1 MYLIYQDNGEL
12 KITKEPQKIALES
25 CMQEISLWIGENPMD
40 IENGI
45 DYFGVMDGFVFL
57 KSSVENIVERYKDS
71 FENIIVSDPAYNNQ
85 KEILS
90 ITIEFILGYGDS
102 SIKKDISIGM
112 N

>member
-1 MYLIYQDNGEL
+1 MYLIYQENNEL

-57 KSSVENIVERYKDS
+57 KSSIENIVERYTAS
-71 FENIIVSDPAYNNQ
+71 FENIIVSDPVYDNE
-85 KEILS
+85 KETLS
-90 ITIEFILGYGDS
+90 ITIEFVLENGNS
-102 SIKKDISIGM
+102 SIKKDVSIGM